1 MKKTDKI
8 LKEIGISRV
17 ALNEGKKYSKGF
29 MEDGNI
35 GEGYVAG
42 LKVDAGT

>member
-17 ALNEGKKYSKGF
+17 ALNEGKNILKGLWK
-29 MEDGNI
+29 M
-35 GEGYVAG
+35 VT
-42 LKVDAGT
+42 LVKVM